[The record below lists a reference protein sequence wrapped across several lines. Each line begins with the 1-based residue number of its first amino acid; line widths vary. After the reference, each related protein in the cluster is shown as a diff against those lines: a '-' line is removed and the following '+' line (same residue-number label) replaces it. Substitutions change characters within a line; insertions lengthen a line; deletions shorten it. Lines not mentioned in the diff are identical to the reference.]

1 MSEEKAVDVSGG
13 SEPVPDVIKLPPENP
28 PSIPLAKVNKSTGA
42 KIDDSSYRFEVV
54 RLLLDDL
61 SYPEILEALVSLYG
75 FKTSELTLAAFKKN
89 YFPYYKDFIDR
100 IDKARHAHLV
110 ARITAEMKSA
120 ATGMVHEVFEL
131 QSLLVILDE
140 GVHRIQDLSD
150 LKRNASYESTLKDF
164 VLAKARLL
172 ERITKITGSSGL
184 EEKLKDV
191 ARRVAL
197 AAQKTL
203 MQYLK
208 DDERDKAL
216 SLFETE
222 LRLLLGTI
230 ESGLETTP
238 PPDNK

>member
-1 MSEEKAVDVSGG
+1 VSDEQVIDAQEESNTI
-13 SEPVPDVIKLPPENP
+13 PDVIKLPLETP
-28 PSIPLAKVNKSTGA
+28 PTIPLPKTNKSTGA
-42 KIDDSSYRFEVV
+42 KLDESPYRYEIV
-54 RLLLDDL
+54 RLLLDGL
-61 SYPEILEALVSLYG
+61 SYPEIQEALVSLYG
-75 FKTSELTLAAFKKN
+75 FKTSPLTLAAFKTN
-89 YFPYYKDFIDR
+89 YYPYYKDFIDR
-100 IDKARHAHLV
+100 VDKARHAHLV
-110 ARITAEMKSA
+110 ARITTEMKSA

-140 GVHRIQDLSD
+140 GIERMRDLSD

-164 VLAKARLL
+164 VLAKSRLL

-191 ARRVAL
+191 ARRTAL
-197 AAQKTL
+197 AAQRTL

-208 DDERDKAL
+208 DDERDNAL

-222 LRLLLGTI
+222 LRLLLETI

-238 PPDNK
+238 PPKK

>member
-1 MSEEKAVDVSGG
+1 VPEEQKGDSPEE
-13 SEPVPDVIKLPPENP
+13 SEPVLDVIKLPPENP
-28 PSIPLAKVNKSTGA
+28 PSVPFSRANRSTGA
-42 KIDDSSYRFEVV
+42 KIDDSPCRFEVV

-61 SYPEILEALVSLYG
+61 SYTEILATLVSLYG

-89 YFPYYKDFIDR
+89 YFPYYKDLIDR

-110 ARITAEMKSA
+110 ARITSEMKSA

-131 QSLLVILDE
+131 QSLLVVLEE
-140 GVHRIQDLSD
+140 GIVRIQELSD
-150 LKRNASYESTLKDF
+150 LKRSASYENTLKDF
-164 VLAKARLL
+164 VVAKARLL

-203 MQYLK
+203 IQYL
-208 DDERDKAL
+208 EESSREKAL

-222 LRLLLGTI
+222 LRLLLDTI

-238 PPDNK
+238 PPSK

>member
-1 MSEEKAVDVSGG
+1 MSEEQVVDVLEESRL
-13 SEPVPDVIKLPPENP
+13 VPDIIKLPPENP
-28 PSIPLAKVNKSTGA
+28 PSVPFAKANRSTGA
-42 KIDDSSYRFEVV
+42 KIDDSPYRFEVV

-61 SYPEILEALVSLYG
+61 SYPEIREALVSLYG
-75 FKTSELTLAAFKKN
+75 FRTSELTLAAFKKN

-100 IDKARHAHLV
+100 VDKARHAHLV
-110 ARITAEMKSA
+110 ARITTEMKSA
-120 ATGMVHEVFEL
+120 ATGMVHEVFEV

-140 GVHRIQDLSD
+140 GIDRIRNLPD

-164 VLAKARLL
+164 VIAKARLL

-191 ARRVAL
+191 ALRTAL

-208 DDERDKAL
+208 VDERDKAHE
-216 SLFETE
+216 LFEIE

-238 PPDNK
+238 PPNR

>member
-1 MSEEKAVDVSGG
+1 VSEETEVDAQEVSK
-13 SEPVPDVIKLPPENP
+13 PAPDVIKLPPENP
-28 PSIPLAKVNKSTGA
+28 PSVPFSRVNRSTGA
-42 KIDDSSYRFEVV
+42 KIDDSPCRFEVV

-61 SYPEILEALVSLYG
+61 SYTEILEALVSLYG

-89 YFPYYKDFIDR
+89 YFPYYKDLIDR

-110 ARITAEMKSA
+110 ARITSEMKSA

-131 QSLLVILDE
+131 QSLFVILDE
-140 GVHRIQDLSD
+140 GMARIQDLSD
-150 LKRNASYESTLKDF
+150 LKRSASYEATLKDF
-164 VLAKARLL
+164 VIAKARLL
-172 ERITKITGSSGL
+172 ERMTKITGSSGL

-191 ARRVAL
+191 ARRTAL

-203 MQYLK
+203 VQYL
-208 DDERDKAL
+208 EESSREKAL

-222 LRLLLGTI
+222 LRLLLETI

-238 PPDNK
+238 PPNK